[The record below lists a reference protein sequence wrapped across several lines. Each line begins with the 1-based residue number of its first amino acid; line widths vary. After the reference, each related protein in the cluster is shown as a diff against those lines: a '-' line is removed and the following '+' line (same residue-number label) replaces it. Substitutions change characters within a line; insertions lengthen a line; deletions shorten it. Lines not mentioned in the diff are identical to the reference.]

1 MNDRYVMLSRAGAD
15 PENELGG
22 GQFRESAGQKS
33 PSGVQGRSPGRGLG
47 GRSPPEADDFPQLK
61 VARFPYSIVYMHNA
75 TEVDSPS
82 DVLLLHKVAFL
93 HLGL

>member
-1 MNDRYVMLSRAGAD
+1 MNDRYVMLSRAAAD

-22 GQFRESAGQKS
+22 GQFRGSGGQKS
-33 PSGVQGRSPGRGLG
+33 PSGVQGLG

-61 VARFPYSIVYMHNA
+61 VARFPDSIVYMHNA